1 MQNLPGNLGVSGAWN
16 LIIKCYVMAPYW
28 IICNDDVSFCPSFLE
43 EMMNTANSD
52 EMIGM
57 IHGNKG
63 DYGVGSWDLFFLL
76 KKVLSD
82 SLVCL
87 MKIYILHIVKM
98 LI

>member
-1 MQNLPGNLGVSGAWN
+1 M
-16 LIIKCYVMAPYW
+16 I
-28 IICNDDVSFCPSFLE
+28 
-43 EMMNTANSD
+43 NTANSD

-63 DYGVGSWDLFFLL
+63 DYGVGSWDLFLL
-76 KKVLSD
+76 EKVLSD

-87 MKIYILHIVKM
+87 MRICILHTVKM